1 MPSVEIVAIGSE
13 LLLGQIADSNSA
25 WMAQRF
31 TNLGVDLFYKT
42 VVGDNPRRMHE
53 VINRALERSDIVIT
67 SGGLGPTQDDL
78 TREVV
83 AEVTARK
90 LTFDPRLMEEIEELF
105 RKRGRSMTPNNQR
118 QAYIPQGAI
127 PVRNPNGTA
136 PSFIVEDPRGVIF
149 SLPGVP
155 VELKWLFENEV
166 EPYLR
171 RKFRLNEVITYRVL
185 KIIGMGESAVDDR
198 VGHLIANCS
207 NPTVGVLAHPG
218 QVDVRITAKASD
230 KEAALRLIGPI
241 EAQVRRLL
249 GCTVF
254 ATDDETMEAVVG
266 RLLREK
272 GKTIAIYEDVTCGQL
287 AERLHQASS
296 EHFVVGLI
304 SNGAPSIRRLLAG
317 SRHADRLDDLLRD
330 PVALTEEL
338 AWFARKQAGSDLGLA
353 LHALPDPNRQLENM
367 SGGQTYISISDG
379 NRFVSQATN
388 IAGRAISDR
397 GRMTLAAIDL
407 LRTVLLQT

>member
-13 LLLGQIADSNSA
+13 LLLGQIVDSNSA

-171 RKFRLNEVITYRVL
+171 RKFRLNEVITSRVL

-230 KEAALRLIGPI
+230 REAALRLIGPI

-249 GCTVF
+249 GCAVF

-272 GKTIAIYEDVTCGQL
+272 GKTIAVYEDVTCGQL

-296 EHFVVGLI
+296 EHFAVGLI